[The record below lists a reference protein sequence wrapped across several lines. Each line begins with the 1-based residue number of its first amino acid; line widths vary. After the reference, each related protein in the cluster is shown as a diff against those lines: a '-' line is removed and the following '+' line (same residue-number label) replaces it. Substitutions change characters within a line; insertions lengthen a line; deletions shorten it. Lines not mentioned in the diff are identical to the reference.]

1 MLSSPCPN
9 RRNLEI
15 ARLVVER
22 WNANDLDGALEL
34 YAEDAV
40 MLSGPDWPEQSSWEG
55 LEGIR
60 RNMEEW
66 REVWESSQMQVDGLE
81 SFGDRI
87 VGTGF
92 WNTRGRLS
100 GVDGRMPFVV
110 LLTLRDGKI
119 ASLEWFT
126 DREVAVAAARGA

>member
-1 MLSSPCPN
+1 MLFLAMPEQD
-9 RRNLEI
+9 NLDI

-34 YAEDAV
+34 YADDAV

-55 LEGIR
+55 LESIR
-60 RNMEEW
+60 RNMTEW
-66 REVWESSQMQVDGLE
+66 REVWESSQMELDHLE

-92 WNTRGRLS
+92 WNTRSRLS

-126 DREVAVAAARGA
+126 DRELAVAAARGA